1 MIRHLC
7 LTFHIRLQYRKN
19 LWYFVSYGIV
29 QPVAIRLI
37 VIMRNPIAHVTLTPH
52 QGTSGSIFR
61 NSSGSFLACSPAR
74 AIAMAT
80 AFRFLIIVGEFL
92 STEWSEKPLRVFERP
107 YDQHKMKSTL
117 ADGSINHIRR
127 YGTSDWML

>member
-1 MIRHLC
+1 
-7 LTFHIRLQYRKN
+7 
-19 LWYFVSYGIV
+19 
-29 QPVAIRLI
+29 
-37 VIMRNPIAHVTLTPH
+37 
-52 QGTSGSIFR
+52 
-61 NSSGSFLACSPAR
+61 
-74 AIAMAT
+74 MAT

-92 STEWSEKPLRVFERP
+92 STEWSEKTLRVFERP

>member
-1 MIRHLC
+1 
-7 LTFHIRLQYRKN
+7 
-19 LWYFVSYGIV
+19 
-29 QPVAIRLI
+29 
-37 VIMRNPIAHVTLTPH
+37 
-52 QGTSGSIFR
+52 
-61 NSSGSFLACSPAR
+61 
-74 AIAMAT
+74 MAT

-107 YDQHKMKSTL
+107 YDQHKMKNTL